1 MIHHLALQN
10 VMRFVES
17 PREMEIWGL

>member
-17 PREMEIWGL
+17 PLKMGICGL